1 MKNYKEYICYILD
14 IKLTT
19 LENVLTKSKYHT
31 FKVPKKSGGYRTIS
45 SPDEKLKWVQGKLN
59 QYILRKYEFLD
70 CQYGFVKGKSI
81 VDNAKVHQK
90 RPYIVNIDLKNFF
103 PSIHFGRVRGIFMAK
118 PFYLSNEVATVL
130 AKIACYHNELPQGS
144 PCSPTISN
152 IVCYMLDKRMIHLS
166 EQYDFSYTRYADDI
180 TISSEKPF
188 PKEIAFR
195 TKDNLVFVG
204 KKLRSIIEHQGFTI
218 NETKTNYSFPKER
231 KEVTG
236 LIVNKKVNVKKIYIK
251 KLRALLHRA
260 SKEGLQEAALYYFH
274 LQKENGFIYNRKN
287 LIYHIRNVIEGN
299 LNFIAMVR
307 GEKDFVY
314 QKYLEQYLDILAH
327 EGFSTSK
334 LNRKLIDEY
343 DYYI

>member
-1 MKNYKEYICYILD
+1 MNYKEYVCYLLD
-14 IKLTT
+14 LKPTT

-31 FKVPKKSGGYRTIS
+31 FRVPKRSGGYRIIS

-59 QYILRKYEFLD
+59 QYILRKYKFLE

-81 VDNAKVHQK
+81 VDNAKVHEK
-90 RPYIVNIDLKNFF
+90 SNYILNIDLKNFF
-103 PSIHFGRVRGIFMAK
+103 PSIHFGRVWGMFRAK
-118 PFYLSNEVATVL
+118 PFCLPNEVATIF

-144 PCSPTISN
+144 PCSPIISN
-152 IVCYMLDKRMIHLS
+152 IVCYMLDQRMIKLS
-166 EQYDFSYTRYADDI
+166 EEYGFSYTRYADDI
-180 TISSEKPF
+180 TISSENPF

-204 KKLRSIIEHQGFTI
+204 KKLRSVIEHQGFTI

-236 LIVNKKVNVKKIYIK
+236 LIVNQKVNVKKVYVK
-251 KLRALLHRA
+251 GLRALLHRA
-260 SKEGLQEAALYYFH
+260 EREGLQEAAIYYFD
-274 LQKENGFIYNRKN
+274 LQKENSFIYTKKN
-287 LIYHIRNVIEGN
+287 LIYHIRNVIEGK

-307 GEKDFVY
+307 GKKDFVY
-314 QKYLEQYLDILAH
+314 QKYLEQYINILNC
-327 EGFSTSK
+327 EGISTCR

-343 DYYI
+343 DYYE